1 MSDLT
6 IAMPKGRLFE
16 KSIKIIEEMNIISNP
31 ADFDILSRK
40 LIYEDKVKNNSFL
53 LAKPKDVPAYIEHG
67 AADIGITGKDVIMEH
82 DKNLY
87 ELLDLGFGS
96 CKLVVA
102 VPEESGI
109 EKVEDI
115 PEHSRIATSYPGI
128 TRRYFNK
135 LGIQV
140 DIIYLSGSV
149 ELGPQVGL
157 SDLIVDITST
167 GTTLRKNN
175 LIPIAE
181 IMDSSARLV
190 VNNVAYKAKHD
201 EIKKMLDWGKNNE
214 KLELSI

>member
-1 MSDLT
+1 MSNLT

-16 KSIKIIEEMNIISNP
+16 KSINVIKDMNLISDP
-31 ADFDILSRK
+31 SDFDILSRK
-40 LIYEDKVKNNSFL
+40 LIYEDKEKNNRFL

-102 VPEESGI
+102 VPEKAGI
-109 EKVEDI
+109 EKVENI
-115 PEHSRIATSYPGI
+115 AEHSRIATSYPGI
-128 TRRYFNK
+128 TKRYFNK

-181 IMDSSARLV
+181 IMESSARLV
-190 VNNVAYKAKHD
+190 VNNVSYKSKHG
-201 EIKKMLDWGKNNE
+201 EIKKLLDWGRNNE
-214 KLELSI
+214 NFELSI

>member
-1 MSDLT
+1 MSNLT

-16 KSIKIIEEMNIISNP
+16 KSINVIKDMNLIRDP

-40 LIYEDKVKNNSFL
+40 LIYEDKEKNNKFL

-82 DKNLY
+82 NKNLY

-102 VPEESGI
+102 VPEKSGI
-109 EKVEDI
+109 EKVENI
-115 PEHSRIATSYPGI
+115 AEHSRIATSYPGI
-128 TRRYFNK
+128 TKRFFDK

-157 SDLIVDITST
+157 SDLIVDISST

-175 LIPIAE
+175 LLPIAE
-181 IMDSSARLV
+181 IMYSSARLV
-190 VNNVAYKAKHD
+190 ANNVSYKSKHD
-201 EIKKMLDWGKNNE
+201 EIKKLLDWGRKNENY
-214 KLELSI
+214 ELSV